1 MRELRYLLVVLSAVL
16 CAPFAAAFPPD
27 PCPEA
32 RALFREKKYDDAAKK
47 LEPYLAS
54 NRFDGRAWA
63 LYSECLHFG
72 KQFEKAIH
80 AGKKALE
87 CGASIPGQ
95 SYNIACGYALLGKS
109 DDAIAWLKRALDARF
124 ADQETLEK
132 DDDLNSIRKDPRF
145 VQLTGLNPPAGLS
158 PSQQWDW
165 DLDFLTR
172 RMEQMHW
179 RLYANISKEDFRT
192 AIQKLKADAP
202 QPSKERTR
210 ARLSALIARVGD
222 GHTAVAAFAE
232 GEQSIRRLPIHMYSF
247 TDGVFIIG
255 TSESRQ
261 EWLGAKVVKVG
272 PLSIAEALNKAR
284 AYCAVDNDM
293 GYLDGAPAC
302 LTNPAIVQ
310 EVGASEGDAAEFT
323 LQFPDGGERTV
334 RISPEPLPR
343 SVRHGGPLFRPGFV
357 YANAKSPPPL
367 YQRDLTK
374 PLTLEPL
381 EEAKAIYFG
390 FHAIAENQG
399 QKFADFVAAMTKQ
412 IEDKQ
417 AEYLIL
423 DMRLNGGGNTGLVMP
438 LIHAL
443 IRNDR
448 VNKPGHLFVIVGRRT
463 FSAAQNTVNMLEQN
477 THATFVGEP
486 TGSRPNFV
494 GESTYIVLP
503 YSRLRVYCSSR
514 YWQYG
519 DSTDNRT
526 WVQPQIACELT
537 SKDFTENRDPCME
550 AILKRI
556 KAGD

>member
-1 MRELRYLLVVLSAVL
+1 LGAIALLSPLAT
-16 CAPFAAAFPPD
+16 AAPPD
-27 PCPEA
+27 PTPEA

-47 LEPYLAS
+47 LEPYLAN

-72 KQFEKAIH
+72 KQFEKAIE

-87 CGASIPGQ
+87 CGANVPGQ
-95 SYNIACGYALLGKS
+95 SYNIACGYALLNKS
-109 DDAIAWLKRALDARF
+109 DDAITWLKRALDARF

-132 DDDLNSIRKDPRF
+132 DDDLDSLRKDPRF
-145 VQLTGLNPPAGLS
+145 IQLTGLNPPSGLS
-158 PSQQWDW
+158 LSQQWDW
-165 DLDFLTR
+165 DLEFLTR

-179 RLYANISKEDFRT
+179 RLYDKISREEFRS
-192 AIQKLKADAP
+192 AIQKLKSDAP
-202 QPSKERTR
+202 QLSNERAR
-210 ARLSALIARVGD
+210 ARLAALIARVGD

-232 GEQSIRRLPIHMYSF
+232 GEQFIRRLPIHMYSF
-247 TDGVFIIG
+247 SDGLFIIG
-255 TSESRQ
+255 TSESHK
-261 EWLGAKVVKVG
+261 EWLGARVVKVG

-310 EVGASEGDAAEFT
+310 EIGASEGDATEFT
-323 LQFPDGGERTV
+323 LQVPDGGERTV

-381 EEAKAIYFG
+381 DEAKAVYFG

-399 QKFADFVAAMTKQ
+399 QKFADFVAAMSKQ

-417 AEYLIL
+417 AEYLIV
-423 DMRLNGGGNTGLVMP
+423 DMRLNGGGNTGLVLP

-448 VNKPGHLFVIVGRRT
+448 INKPGHLFVIVGRRT
-463 FSAAQNTVNMLEQN
+463 FSAAQNTVNMLEKN

-494 GESTYIVLP
+494 GESTFIVLP
-503 YSRLRVYCSSR
+503 YSKLRVYCSSR

-519 DSTDNRT
+519 DSTDSRN
-526 WVQPQIACELT
+526 WVQPQIASELS
-537 SKDFTENRDPCME
+537 SKDFIENRDPCLE

-556 KAGD
+556 KAGN

>member
-1 MRELRYLLVVLSAVL
+1 MTSIRAAFLFGTLVLLSPPA
-16 CAPFAAAFPPD
+16 FAAPPD
-27 PCPEA
+27 PTPEA
-32 RALFREKKYDDAAKK
+32 RALIRAKKYDEAAKK
-47 LEPYLAS
+47 LEPYLAT

-63 LYSECLHFG
+63 AYSECLHYNR
-72 KQFEKAIH
+72 QFEKAIE
-80 AGKKALE
+80 AAKKAVE
-87 CGASIPGQ
+87 YGVNVPGQ
-95 SYNIACGYALLGKS
+95 TYNIACAYALLGKS

-132 DDDLNSIRKDPRF
+132 DDDLDSIRKDPRF
-145 VQLTGLNPPAGLS
+145 IQLTGLNPPTGLS
-158 PSQQWDW
+158 PSQQWEW

-179 RLYANISKEDFRT
+179 RLYENISKEEFRT
-192 AIQKLKADAP
+192 AIQKLRADSS
-202 QPSKERTR
+202 QLTNERLR
-210 ARLSALIARVGD
+210 ARLAALIARVGD
-222 GHTAVAAFAE
+222 GHTALAAFAE

-247 TDGVFIIG
+247 SDGLFIIG
-255 TSESRQ
+255 APESQ
-261 EWLGAKVVKVG
+261 KELLGAKVVKVG
-272 PLSIAEALNKAR
+272 PLAISDALKKAR
-284 AYCAVDNDM
+284 AFCAVDNEM
-293 GYLDGAPAC
+293 GYLDGAVAC

-310 EVGASEGDAAEFT
+310 EIGASSGDTADFT

-334 RISPEPLPR
+334 RISPEPMPR

-381 EEAKAIYFG
+381 EEAKALYFG

-399 QKFADFVAAMTKQ
+399 QSFADFVAAMTKQ

-417 AEYLIL
+417 ADYLIL
-423 DMRLNGGGNTGLVMP
+423 DMRLNGGGNTGLVLP
-438 LIHAL
+438 LVHAL

-463 FSAAQNTVNMLEQN
+463 FSAAQNTVNMLEKN

-486 TGSRPNFV
+486 TGSRPKFV

-503 YSRLRVYCSSR
+503 YSKLRVYCSSR

-519 DSTDNRT
+519 DSTDGRT
-526 WVQPQIACELT
+526 WVRPQIACELS
-537 SKDFTENRDPCME
+537 SKDFIENRDPCME

-556 KAGD
+556 KAAN